1 MLNDIKKMY
10 PYLFHIVIDAL
21 EDINQTFSLS
31 IPEEEAAYLTLHFQA
46 AIERFSYGKDKH
58 KKAIIVC
65 HMGIGMSQ
73 LLRTKIER
81 KFHQIAVMDCIAKA
95 DLADYTARYKDI
107 ELVISTVS
115 LEDLSIPHIVV
126 SPLLESADEK
136 KLSDFMDQL
145 GESTRQKQKNV

>member
-1 MLNDIKKMY
+1 
-10 PYLFHIVIDAL
+10 
-21 EDINQTFSLS
+21 
-31 IPEEEAAYLTLHFQA
+31 
-46 AIERFSYGKDKH
+46 
-58 KKAIIVC
+58 
-65 HMGIGMSQ
+65 MGIGMSQ

-145 GESTRQKQKNV
+145 GESTRQNKNV

>member
-1 MLNDIKKMY
+1 M
-10 PYLFHIVIDAL
+10 
-21 EDINQTFSLS
+21 
-31 IPEEEAAYLTLHFQA
+31 HFQA
-46 AIERFSYGKDKH
+46 AIERFSYGKTSIKSDH
-58 KKAIIVC
+58 RLSYGHRNVTAAAD
-65 HMGIGMSQ
+65 
-73 LLRTKIER
+73 KIER

-136 KLSDFMDQL
+136 SSATLWISSVNRPAKTKTFKVLNDTTPFSFLAARVRTPLQAD
-145 GESTRQKQKNV
+145 